1 MKTKYP
7 NKKVAI
13 FDIDGT
19 LINSK
24 PKLNSDVKRAFYNL
38 GYNLAN
44 EDIENSKNWYELA
57 EQYGITRE
65 LFDKEFNKRKTW
77 EQSLKDGE
85 APLFEDSIPCLERLY
100 SEGVIL
106 GVLTKST
113 LKYTNQKL
121 DFHKLRKYF
130 EDRVAV
136 TNIDEKSKRK
146 EAISLINKINP
157 TTVNSAYFIGDQI
170 EDVIV
175 EKDVQSEYELNT
187 KGIWLNRN
195 NKKIPK
201 KLISY
206 QQINSLEKLSLI
218 I

>member
-24 PKLNSDVKRAFYNL
+24 QKLNSDVKRAFYNL

-77 EQSLKDGE
+77 EQSLKNGE
-85 APLFEDSIPCLERLY
+85 ALFFEDSISCIERLY

-136 TNIDEKSKRK
+136 TNIDKKSKRK

-175 EKDVQSEYELNT
+175 EKDVQSEYGLNT